1 MYIMQTSR
9 SIHYCSVILQQIE
22 YIVFFFILKIKLEAE
37 NFYLSYEIM
46 QILQFYKNKKE
57 ARRASDQDK
66 AASCQHVGVVCLAAL
81 KNKLFPMDYVP
92 GFFNISFGTLF

>member
-1 MYIMQTSR
+1 
-9 SIHYCSVILQQIE
+9 
-22 YIVFFFILKIKLEAE
+22 
-37 NFYLSYEIM
+37 M
-46 QILQFYKNKKE
+46 QILQIYKNKKK

-92 GFFNISFGTLF
+92 GFFNISFGTLFKIGLPVMNFARQRKIQLYSRSLSSLTFSLLGFPLTS

>member
-1 MYIMQTSR
+1 
-9 SIHYCSVILQQIE
+9 
-22 YIVFFFILKIKLEAE
+22 
-37 NFYLSYEIM
+37 M

-92 GFFNISFGTLF
+92 GFCNISFGTLLNWPSCNELCKAKENSVIQ

>member
-1 MYIMQTSR
+1 MQQNEYSVFS
-9 SIHYCSVILQQIE
+9 SI
-22 YIVFFFILKIKLEAE
+22 FKIKLAAE
-37 NFYLSYEIM
+37 NFLSYEIM

-57 ARRASDQDK
+57 SRRASDQDK